1 MEGITAEI
9 QKLHFLITDLATFFI
24 PSVIEP
30 RLKGEAGFRFRVP
43 DQVDD
48 GNAVQQRAPTPIF
61 GNEAEHPVLDLVPLA
76 GARRKVRDM
85 DGQVEIIRQPLE
97 FGFPQPDPA
106 AVTAATIGCDIQ
118 LRRLLV

>member
-1 MEGITAEI
+1 MEGITADI
-9 QKLHFLITDLATFFI
+9 QELHFLLTDLAPFFI

-48 GNAVQQRAPTPIF
+48 GDAVQQGAPTPIF
-61 GNEAEHPVLDLVPLA
+61 RNEAEQALLELVPLA
-76 GARRKVRDM
+76 GARQKVRDV
-85 DGQVEIIRQPLE
+85 DGEVEIIRQPWE
-97 FGFPQPDPA
+97 FRFPQPDPA
-106 AVTAATIGCDIQ
+106 AVTAAPIGGDIQ